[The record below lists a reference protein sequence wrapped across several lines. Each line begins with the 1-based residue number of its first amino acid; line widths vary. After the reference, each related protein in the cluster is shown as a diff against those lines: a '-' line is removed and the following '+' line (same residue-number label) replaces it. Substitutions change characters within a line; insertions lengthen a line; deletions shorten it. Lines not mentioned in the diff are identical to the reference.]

1 MSAPERIFVRAKPN
15 GALGR
20 RHDATSDAEIAA
32 ITGNSTNPMFAYILA
47 TPEALAAS
55 PEVQALIAAA
65 ETRGWNAAIE
75 AAAKLLGKY
84 VDGLI
89 EEYGNHEWD
98 TNVTNLPEWVVTI
111 EEEFETQSAA
121 IRALK
126 KGE

>member
-1 MSAPERIFVRAKPN
+1 MTDAPERIWIEDERTEGGICHVHNEPSEGVLKYGTP
-15 GALGR
+15 
-20 RHDATSDAEIAA
+20 
-32 ITGNSTNPMFAYILA
+32 YILA
-47 TPEALAAS
+47 TPEALANS

-65 ETRGWNAAIE
+65 EARGWDAAIE

>member
-1 MSAPERIFVRAKPN
+1 MRK
-15 GALGR
+15 
-20 RHDATSDAEIAA
+20 T
-32 ITGNSTNPMFAYILA
+32 
-47 TPEALAAS
+47 
-55 PEVQALIAAA
+55 EVQALIEAA